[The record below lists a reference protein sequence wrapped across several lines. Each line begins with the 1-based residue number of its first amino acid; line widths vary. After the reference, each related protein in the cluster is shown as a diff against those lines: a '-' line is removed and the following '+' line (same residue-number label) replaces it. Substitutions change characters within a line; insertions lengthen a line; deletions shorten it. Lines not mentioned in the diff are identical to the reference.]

1 LRGAD
6 LENVRVVPTF
16 PQRRVAE
23 DELQWPVCTKQS
35 FLVFHDQLINAVVF
49 GASKD
54 KKPRLAWLLGG
65 NFIF

>member
-1 LRGAD
+1 
-6 LENVRVVPTF
+6 
-16 PQRRVAE
+16 VAE